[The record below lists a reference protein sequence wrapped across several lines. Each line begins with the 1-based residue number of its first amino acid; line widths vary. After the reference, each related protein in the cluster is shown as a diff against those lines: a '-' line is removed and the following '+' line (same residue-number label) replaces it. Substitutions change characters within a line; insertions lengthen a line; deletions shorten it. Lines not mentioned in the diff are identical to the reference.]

1 MREMK
6 SWTKDD
12 SMNEKTD
19 VDQSDE
25 NQTSHFSAILYI
37 KSEVRNLI
45 LIRLDVDKSERAL
58 Q

>member
-12 SMNEKTD
+12 SMTEKTD

-25 NQTSHFSAILYI
+25 NQTSHFSAILSVYQER
-37 KSEVRNLI
+37 SEKFDFN
-45 LIRLDVDKSERAL
+45 
-58 Q
+58 QTGC